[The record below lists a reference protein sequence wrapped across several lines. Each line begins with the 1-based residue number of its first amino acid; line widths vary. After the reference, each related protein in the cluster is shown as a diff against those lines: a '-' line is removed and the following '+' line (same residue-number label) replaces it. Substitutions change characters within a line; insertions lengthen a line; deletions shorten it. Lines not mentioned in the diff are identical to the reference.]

1 MSPQSPTADE
11 RADSNG
17 SVGIGVLGGAAFIAR
32 QAVLPAIDAADGV
45 HLAAIS
51 SRSGSIDGEWAHVE
65 VDDYDDV
72 LAHPGVD
79 AVYLPLPNGLHEEWT
94 IKAALAGKHVLCE
107 KPLAP
112 KAHAARRM
120 ADACGER
127 GVILAEAWMTP
138 FGPRWQRVLADIAAD
153 SIGDVDRVD
162 ARFTFTIGPEASD
175 NYRWDAQ
182 QGGGALL
189 DVGIYT
195 LGLPVTLW
203 GAGAERIV
211 VHDREN
217 DERAAPGVPVDAR
230 TDATVVWP
238 DGQRAH
244 VVCSFVDDEEQRLSA
259 AGTKG
264 TITVASEAFTGG
276 VDARDHHIGNGDDR
290 TVAGEGGDPY
300 RLMVEAFGR
309 AVRGIEPWP
318 RPAGSAI
325 ELLELLDRIANEE
338 VTS

>member
-1 MSPQSPTADE
+1 MSTEPSTSGV
-11 RADSNG
+11 RAN

-32 QAVLPAIDAADGV
+32 RAVLPAIEAADGV
-45 HLAAIS
+45 HLAAIA
-51 SRSGSIDGEWAHVE
+51 SRSGTVDSRWANCE

-72 LAHPGVD
+72 LAHPGVE

-94 IKAALAGKHVLCE
+94 IKAAIAGKHVLCE

-112 KAHAARRM
+112 TAHAARRM
-120 ADACGER
+120 ADACRER

-138 FGPRWQRVLADIAAD
+138 FGPRWQRVLADVAAGA
-153 SIGDVDRVD
+153 IGDVDRVD
-162 ARFTFTIGPEASD
+162 ARFTFTIGPEGSD
-175 NYRWDAQ
+175 NYRWDPQ

-203 GAGAERIV
+203 GATAERVV
-211 VHDREN
+211 VHDRVD
-217 DERAAPGVPVDAR
+217 DERMMPGAAVDAR
-230 TDATVVWP
+230 TDATIAWA

-259 AGTKG
+259 AGTNG
-264 TITVASEAFTGG
+264 TITVATEAFTGG
-276 VDARDHHIGNGDDR
+276 IDARDHHVGNSDDR
-290 TVAGEGGDPY
+290 TVSGEGGDPY
-300 RLMVEAFGR
+300 QAMVEAFGR
-309 AVRGIEPWP
+309 AVDGIEPWP
-318 RPAGSAI
+318 RPADEAI
-325 ELLELLDRIANEE
+325 ALLELLDRIANEE